1 MRLLWRR
8 KPGRDEEIE
17 RSKEQVERTAR
28 IIAEQRDQVNKVVQ
42 GLQSELEV
50 NHLAERVRWALRDH
64 PR

>member
-1 MRLLWRR
+1 MRLLWWR
-8 KPGRDEEIE
+8 KPSRDEEIE
-17 RSKEQVERTAR
+17 RSKKQVERTAR
-28 IIAEQRDQVNKVVQ
+28 IIAEQREQVNQVVQ